1 MKIGDIVTPSQE
13 SIEKKANWGV
23 AGRKYLVVRELT
35 QDSFMLK
42 DLENGSYIDGY
53 MDEFVVIE
61 SK

>member
-1 MKIGDIVTPSQE
+1 MKIGDIVTPSKE

-53 MDEFVVIE
+53 VDEFYVC
-61 SK
+61 

>member
-23 AGRKYLVVRELT
+23 VGRKYLVVRELT

-53 MDEFVVIE
+53 MDEFYVC
-61 SK
+61 